1 MRGRGRPKQAGVPK
15 LGQLGT
21 AAEVLAAH
29 REHGAR
35 FREMDLAAAWN
46 SLGRL
51 LRRSATCRRQLGSPT
66 ESAALLAP
74 LAEQT
79 LQQLPAFP
87 GRAVANTAHGLA
99 SVETRTKWRAEE
111 ALWGGLAARGVA
123 VVGELN
129 PQELANTAWAY
140 TTAGRPAP
148 ALYDALATEAAA
160 RVRTLNPQGIANLAW
175 AFARAGRAAPRLFD
189 VMAAEAVLQID
200 EFNAQDLANTA
211 WAYAKVGYPAGALFD
226 TIAAAAPSRVGEF
239 NAQALANTAWA
250 YATAGHPAPALFDA
264 IAAAAPARVGDF
276 SPQALANTAWAFAKA
291 GRPAPALYDAI
302 AAAALG
308 SLAAFTPQALAN
320 LAWAY
325 ATAGHASPAL
335 YDAIA
340 SEWVE
345 RIATGKGGFNQQDL
359 ANTAWA
365 YATARHATPALL
377 DAIGGEA
384 AERIDTLSAQALAN
398 TAWACAVVDA
408 DGAALNALF
417 RSPKFVNCCA
427 AHEALGAFGAEALR
441 QLHQWQLWRDE
452 RVERGEAG
460 GASAWPP
467 LPPEL
472 AARCRAAF
480 TAEEGRPSMLQRQV
494 EGTLAAI
501 GLPPRSEVLTPLGY
515 SLDAVIEVG
524 GSEVAVE
531 VDGPTHFV
539 GQTPTGATALKRR
552 QLRAA
557 GWSLVVVPYWEW
569 NALGRDN
576 DEAREV
582 YMRRALS
589 PYVFDA
595 LSEV

>member
-276 SPQALANTAWAFAKA
+276 SPQALANTAWA
-291 GRPAPALYDAI
+291 
-302 AAAALG
+302 
-308 SLAAFTPQALAN
+308 
-320 LAWAY
+320 
-325 ATAGHASPAL
+325 
-335 YDAIA
+335 
-340 SEWVE
+340 
-345 RIATGKGGFNQQDL
+345 
-359 ANTAWA
+359 
-365 YATARHATPALL
+365 
-377 DAIGGEA
+377 
-384 AERIDTLSAQALAN
+384 
-398 TAWACAVVDA
+398 CAVVDA

-467 LPPEL
+467 LPSEL